1 MLWGTFGPDT
11 VVSRRRLQ
19 TLGLSTA
26 VRHYNERSVPGLG
39 GLWFGM
45 PIAWSLLGIWLGEA
59 RKKRPL
65 ESANAVEA
73 AVMVQALKQGRSRS
87 RGSRNLANV
96 ENPTYEELCKRGSYV
111 TQPFRM
117 STVEPLLRLGFVQ
130 GAGQRFNLYELTEEA
145 EKFLESFGKEMKYLG
160 RWADGKALNPL
171 PKLLP
176 DEALPDAAAKLLKRQ
191 IRHFG
196 KHNDISRRCALLDL
210 PKRELTL
217 RPLLLSSRP
226 ARLEPDHWDDLRSG
240 IALVQLREAALAV
253 LGDIEERLGSD
264 RTSALTI
271 NQSIDAAAGRL
282 AALSDAAKVMLA
294 EKDSSPRQLGY
305 ALARDCLRPDIER
318 VAKLARRD
326 GVVIRLIS
334 DNRIALGPAGGER
347 KEPST
352 EEDHALSPNAEALV
366 PELPRIANLYS
377 LAIDLKSSENLG

>member
-1 MLWGTFGPDT
+1 MALP
-11 VVSRRRLQ
+11 

-45 PIAWSLLGIWLGEA
+45 PIAWSLLGIWLAEG

-73 AVMVQALKQGRSRS
+73 AVMVQALKQDRKRS

-96 ENPTYEELCKRGSYV
+96 GNPTYEELCKRGSYV

-130 GAGQRFNLYELTEEA
+130 GAGQRFNLYQLTKEA
-145 EKFLESFGKEMKYLG
+145 EQFLESFGKEMKYLG
-160 RWADGKALNPL
+160 RWADGEALHSL
-171 PKLLP
+171 PDLLP
-176 DEALPDAAAKLLKRQ
+176 DEPLPDAAAKLLKRQ
-191 IRHFG
+191 IRHCG
-196 KHNDISRRCALLDL
+196 KHSDINRRCALLDL

-217 RPLLLSSRP
+217 SPLLRSARP
-226 ARLEPDHWDDLRSG
+226 ARLEPDHWCDLRSG

-253 LGDIEERLGSD
+253 LADIEERLGSD

-271 NQSIDAAAGRL
+271 DQSIDAAAGRL
-282 AALSDAAKVMLA
+282 AGLSDAAKAMLA
-294 EKDSSPRQLGY
+294 EKDSSPSQLGY
-305 ALARDCLRPDIER
+305 ALARDCLRPDTER
-318 VAKLARRD
+318 VAELARRD

-334 DNRIALGPAGGER
+334 NNRIALGPAGGER
-347 KEPST
+347 QAPST
-352 EEDHALSPNAEALV
+352 EEDHDVSPDAEALV

-377 LAIDLKSSENLG
+377 LADDLKNSESRA